1 MFKSTL
7 DLISFLANLVL
18 KKGMN
23 QISRS
28 EYVTYLFPMTVR
40 YSRDAIN
47 MFNEYNLGLG
57 YKHFNKYRNV
67 TSLSSNQSLL
77 FSGIHDNMS
86 VEN

>member
-1 MFKSTL
+1 MFKSL
-7 DLISFLANLVL
+7 LNLVHFLANPVL
-18 KKGMN
+18 KNGMN

-28 EYVTYLFPMTVR
+28 EYVAYLFPVNVR
-40 YSRDAIN
+40 YSGDVIN

-57 YKHFNKYRNV
+57 YKHFNKYGNV
-67 TSLSSNQSLL
+67 TSPSSNQSLL